1 MESHNDLDMMLHPKR
16 WPHHVVLPLKRHMKD
31 GETCGN
37 DMSNTM
43 RTQFALLVFVHGG
56 FVIAKDVTLYSASPE
71 LLKEKAELA
80 HPADLVE
87 QGWIVD

>member
-1 MESHNDLDMMLHPKR
+1 
-16 WPHHVVLPLKRHMKD
+16 VLPLKRHMKD
-31 GETCGN
+31 GETCG
-37 DMSNTM
+37 DPVADSM
-43 RTQFALLVFVHGG
+43 RTQFALLVLVQGG